1 MLHVDFL
8 NNSYKKSFLL
18 LVMYRCS
25 PYVVLHGSMDV
36 IIAVMKQNINWKTLV
51 ISSLHTDHILIISL
65 DFY

>member
-36 IIAVMKQNINWKTLV
+36 IIAVMKQNKLR
-51 ISSLHTDHILIISL
+51 
-65 DFY
+65 F